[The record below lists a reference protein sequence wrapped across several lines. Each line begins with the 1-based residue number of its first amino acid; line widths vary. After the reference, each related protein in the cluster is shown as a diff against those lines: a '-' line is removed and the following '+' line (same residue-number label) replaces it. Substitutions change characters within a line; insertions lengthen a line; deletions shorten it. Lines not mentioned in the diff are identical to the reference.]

1 MFNHRWHYRM
11 GTSCSAGSSFDQAQQ
26 SLRNGDY
33 DLPFIVNERPL
44 EKPTRSGVE
53 RTRSFEPCMLR
64 SRCQENPPKMWRIER
79 NDSEREVAPP
89 FANWL
94 PLKSPDLET
103 GRELELIFSQVLS
116 KRPPTFN
123 FACLHDSWR
132 GSNWAIVGS
141 IEGVVH
147 KSIEAQRP
155 RFPFTRSFLKDSL
168 TIHSFLFL
176 PRSWHCSWRKM
187 AFLRPCSCNTSNLFL
202 V

>member
-1 MFNHRWHYRM
+1 M

-53 RTRSFEPCMLR
+53 RTRSFEPYMLR

-103 GRELELIFSQVLS
+103 GRELIFSQVLSVLS

-123 FACLHDSWR
+123 FACLHDS
-132 GSNWAIVGS
+132 
-141 IEGVVH
+141 
-147 KSIEAQRP
+147 
-155 RFPFTRSFLKDSL
+155 
-168 TIHSFLFL
+168 
-176 PRSWHCSWRKM
+176 
-187 AFLRPCSCNTSNLFL
+187 
-202 V
+202 